1 MNDLMWAASEG
12 QLQNV
17 KKLINAGE
25 DVNAANA
32 EGDTPLHYAASNG
45 HKDILK
51 ILLQAG
57 AAVNA
62 ANADGETPL
71 HDAVR
76 YGDKD
81 ILNILLQA
89 GAAVNAT
96 DSEGDTPLHWAA
108 KGGHKDILKI
118 LIASGGDVNAITF
131 NGSTVLDVAA
141 WKVWIITFP
150 ISGNDRE
157 RLVKA
162 RETLEYLIDGDG
174 VFLGIP
180 VTQRVMERVAR
191 DPQSWAICQRSRAR
205 GDRSD
210 LF

>member
-1 MNDLMWAASEG
+1 M
-12 QLQNV
+12 QNV

-32 EGDTPLHYAASNG
+32 EGDTPLHEAASNG

-57 AAVNA
+57 ASVNA
-62 ANADGETPL
+62 ANA
-71 HDAVR
+71 
-76 YGDKD
+76 
-81 ILNILLQA
+81 
-89 GAAVNAT
+89 
-96 DSEGDTPLHWAA
+96 EGDTPLHSAVNN
-108 KGGHKDILKI
+108 GHKDILKI
-118 LIASGGDVNAITF
+118 LIASGGDVNAV
-131 NGSTVLDVAA
+131 NLYGSTILDAA
-141 WKVWIITFP
+141 AANVRIISMFH
-150 ISGNDRE
+150 GNDRE
-157 RLVKA
+157 GRLVKA
-162 RETLEYLIDGDG
+162 RETLEYLIDGNG

-180 VTQRVMERVAR
+180 VTQRVMERVGR

>member
-1 MNDLMWAASEG
+1 MQLIEIILKNLFSVSSKAKTLCKQVRKDLNIMNGLMRAASKG

-45 HKDILK
+45 HKDIL
-51 ILLQAG
+51 
-57 AAVNA
+57 
-62 ANADGETPL
+62 
-71 HDAVR
+71 
-76 YGDKD
+76 
-81 ILNILLQA
+81 NILLQA

-96 DSEGDTPLHWAA
+96 DSEGNTPLHWAA

-141 WKVWIITFP
+141 WKVWIVTFP
-150 ISGNDRE
+150 FPGNDRE
-157 RLVKA
+157 GLVKA

>member
-32 EGDTPLHYAASNG
+32 EGDTPLHYAVSN
-45 HKDILK
+45 
-51 ILLQAG
+51 
-57 AAVNA
+57 
-62 ANADGETPL
+62 
-71 HDAVR
+71 
-76 YGDKD
+76 GDKD

-96 DSEGDTPLHWAA
+96 DSEGNTPLHWAA

-150 ISGNDRE
+150 IPGNDRE
-157 RLVKA
+157 GLVEA

>member
-1 MNDLMWAASEG
+1 MNGLMRAASKG

-62 ANADGETPL
+62 TDNYGETPL
-71 HDAVR
+71 HDAASN
-76 YGDKD
+76 GHKD
-81 ILNILLQA
+81 ILKILLQA
-89 GAAVNAT
+89 GASVNAANA
-96 DSEGDTPLHWAA
+96 EGDTPLHWAA